1 MTEHLTKREKKQ
13 RIKDQITML
22 KEMMGEYKS
31 LAADVEDIVLF
42 KKIKLI
48 ESEMEEIITHFEDQ
62 MIF

>member
-22 KEMMGEYKS
+22 KEMMGEYKT

-42 KKIKLI
+42 KKIKII
-48 ESEMEEIITHFEDQ
+48 ENEMEEIITHFEDQ